1 MLVQD
6 VMTRSPVTVGAST
19 SVTQAVTAL
28 AEHRISTLP
37 VVDRTGRVV
46 GVVGE
51 TDLLRD
57 AFRGDPRTHLTLDR
71 DASHP
76 LATSVAEVM
85 TSPAISVHRT
95 TDVSEVVDLMSSQRF
110 KSLPVVDDG
119 NRIVGVVSRS
129 DLVRARARGD
139 AAVQDEVAAV
149 MGALGHGDWA
159 VAVKDGVVDIT
170 GPDNGFDR
178 SVAEVSAGTVTGVL
192 RISTHDR

>member
-6 VMTRSPVTVGAST
+6 VMTRSPVTVGVST
-19 SVTQAVTAL
+19 SVTQAVTSL

-37 VVDRTGRVV
+37 VVDRAGRVV

-57 AFRGDPRTHLTLDR
+57 AFRADPRTHLTLDR

-95 TDVSEVVDLMSSQRF
+95 TDVAEVVDLMSSQRF
-110 KSLPVVDDG
+110 KSLPVVDDDD
-119 NRIVGVVSRS
+119 RIVGVVSRS

-139 AAVQDEVAAV
+139 ATVRDEVAAV
-149 MGALGHGDWA
+149 MGALGHGGWG

-192 RISTHDR
+192 RVSIHER